1 MMDQI
6 YFLLLVALGCLSFS
20 NAQNPPGTI
29 VPLADQCVQNSTSV
43 ICVNKYASVMPYHF
57 NRSISDSKADYDFR
71 NTSAP
76 NATESFDLIQNA
88 SFLVFDQK
96 RGLQYLGANPTYE
109 YVFQVSG
116 AVHEAPVY
124 APVQNK
130 LFLSQLAPPPGFLP
144 QLVIDLNQNPPTL
157 SNFTPSPPI
166 YAPNGGTFR
175 NGLVLFGASGGNNS
189 IGGTEQRVSLRTLDP
204 ATNKTNVLLNNY
216 FGFYFNTIDDLA
228 VHPTSRDIFFTDPDY
243 SWFNAL
249 TDTAPQLPSASYRFN
264 PATGAT
270 FLIDDT
276 LQQPNGIAFTPDG
289 NTLYISDTGAV
300 SGTIDPTLGSMGS
313 TFNTTGRRS
322 IYAYDVSNNGTKISN
337 RRSFY
342 LAQDWVPDGLKVSA
356 EGLVVTGAG
365 HGVDVLDDMGQLLIR
380 IQTNYTVQ
388 NFAWTGSDLK
398 TFWLMG
404 QGGISKVQWNITG
417 QKLH

>member
-1 MMDQI
+1 MCWS
-6 YFLLLVALGCLSFS
+6 FFTLLLGLGCLPCSY
-20 NAQNPPGTI
+20 AQTPPGTI
-29 VPLADQCVQNSTSV
+29 VPLAEVCTQGNASV
-43 ICVNKYASVMPYHF
+43 ICVNKYASVIPYHF

-71 NTSAP
+71 NTTAP
-76 NATESFDLIQNA
+76 NATESFDLIHNA
-88 SFLVFDQK
+88 DFLIFDQK
-96 RGLQYLGANPTYE
+96 RGMQYLGANPTYE
-109 YVFQVSG
+109 YVFKVSG

-175 NGLVLFGASGGNNS
+175 NGLIVFGASGGNNS
-189 IGGTEQRVSLRTLDP
+189 IGDTEQRVSLRTLDP
-204 ATNKTNVLLNNY
+204 ATNQTNVLLNNY

-228 VHPTSRDIFFTDPDY
+228 VHPISRDIFFTDPDY

-264 PATGAT
+264 PETGAT

-276 LQQPNGIAFTPDG
+276 LQQPNGIAFSPDG
-289 NTLYISDTGAV
+289 KTLYISDTGAV
-300 SGTIDPTLGSMGS
+300 SGTIDPKLGSMGS
-313 TFNTTGRRS
+313 SFNTTGRRS
-322 IYAYDVSNNGTKISN
+322 IYAYDISNNGTKIAN

-342 LAQDWVPDGLKVSA
+342 LSQDWVPDGLKVSA
-356 EGLVVTGAG
+356 EGLVVTGTG

-398 TFWLMG
+398 TFWMMG
-404 QGGISKVQWNITG
+404 QGGISKVEWNITG
-417 QKLH
+417 QRLH